1 MTRDKNSYSL
11 LDIVGIL
18 YRWKKPLLSL
28 ILATTLSAILVS
40 LILDDYYTAYATF
53 VPTNEEQK
61 LFDSAGNLTLYGGD
75 DAVSRVLIFTE
86 SSPFVSYMIDEF
98 NLAKVYDI
106 DDSTPKGRN
115 KVEKRFRKLYDI
127 KRNKHSGL
135 EISIQDKDP
144 NVAAKM
150 VSFALHK
157 IEQLYRNATAGN
169 KELIKQTYEKAIL
182 EKERELIIVADTL
195 TRLRK
200 KFNIFDVES
209 QSESLSTMLASLESK
224 LIFDKAKLKSFIRMN
239 APRDSIINV
248 RARIDGAENQRDMMR
263 GGLSNGV
270 QLETSADI
278 YAFNR
283 GRDLIIYWETKITN
297 LNEELSLIITQFAK
311 FKTHAYSNIA
321 GIIILEPVQ
330 VPNLKSYPIR
340 SFIVLGSTLAA
351 IIIGIIGILLLDIY
365 KRVNWK
371 DVLYEKPISNT

>member
-1 MTRDKNSYSL
+1 MTKEKNSYSL

-18 YRWKKPLLSL
+18 YRWKKPLLIL
-28 ILATTLSAILVS
+28 ILATTLSAVLVS

-75 DAVSRVLIFTE
+75 DAVSRVLIFAE

-98 NLAKVYDI
+98 NLAEVYDI
-106 DDSTPKGRN
+106 DESTPKGRN
-115 KVEKRFRKLYDI
+115 KVEKHFKKLYDI

-135 EISIQDKDP
+135 EISIQDKEP
-144 NVAAKM
+144 KVAAEM
-150 VSFALHK
+150 VSFALKK
-157 IEQLYRNATAGN
+157 IEELYRNATAGN

-209 QSESLSTMLASLESK
+209 QSESLSSMLASLESK
-224 LIFDKAKLKSFIRMN
+224 LIFDKAKLNAFIEMR

-248 RARIDGAENQRDMMR
+248 KARIEGARDQRDMMR
-263 GGLSNGV
+263 GGLSNGN

-283 GRDLIIYWETKITN
+283 GRDLIIYWETKISN

-340 SFIVLGSTLAA
+340 SFIVLGSTLIA
-351 IIIGIIGILLLDIY
+351 IIIGIIGVLLLDIY

-371 DVLYEKPISNT
+371 EVLYEKPISNT

>member
-1 MTRDKNSYSL
+1 M
-11 LDIVGIL
+11 
-18 YRWKKPLLSL
+18 
-28 ILATTLSAILVS
+28 
-40 LILDDYYTAYATF
+40 
-53 VPTNEEQK
+53 
-61 LFDSAGNLTLYGGD
+61 
-75 DAVSRVLIFTE
+75 
-86 SSPFVSYMIDEF
+86 
-98 NLAKVYDI
+98 YDI

-135 EISIQDKDP
+135 EISIQDKNP
-144 NVAAKM
+144 NEAAKM

-224 LIFDKAKLKSFIRMN
+224 LIFDKAKLKSFIRMK

-263 GGLSNGV
+263 GGLSNGTQV
-270 QLETSADI
+270 ETSADI

-283 GRDLIIYWETKITN
+283 GRDLIIYWETKISN

>member
-1 MTRDKNSYSL
+1 MTIDKNSYSL

-86 SSPFVSYMIDEF
+86 SAPFVSYMIDQF
-98 NLAKVYDI
+98 DLAQVYKI

-144 NVAAKM
+144 TVAAKM
-150 VSFALHK
+150 VSIALHK

-182 EKERELIIVADTL
+182 EKEKELIIVADTL

-209 QSESLSTMLASLESK
+209 QSESLSTMLAGLESK
-224 LIFDKAKLKSFIRMN
+224 LIYDNAKLRAFVRMK

-248 RARIDGAENQRDMMR
+248 RARIEGAENQRDMMR
-263 GGLSNGV
+263 GGLSNGTQV
-270 QLETSADI
+270 ETSADI

-283 GRDLIIYWETKITN
+283 GRDRIIYWETKIAN

-330 VPNLKSYPIR
+330 VPNLKSYPVR

>member
-1 MTRDKNSYSL
+1 MSKDKNSYSL
-11 LDIVGIL
+11 LDIIGIL
-18 YRWKKPLLSL
+18 FRWRIPLMTL
-28 ILATTLSAILVS
+28 IVSTTLAAVITSCM
-40 LILDDYYTAYATF
+40 LDNYYTAYSTF

-75 DAVSRVLIFTE
+75 EAVSRVLIFAE
-86 SSPFVSYMIDEF
+86 SAPFVTYMINSFQLDSI
-98 NLAKVYDI
+98 YGIDI
-106 DDSTPKGRN
+106 TKSGGQN

-135 EISIQDKDP
+135 EISIQDKSP
-144 NVAAKM
+144 EVAKRM
-150 VSFALHK
+150 VDVALKK
-157 IEQLYRNATAGN
+157 IEQLYRNATADN

-182 EKERELIIVADTL
+182 EKEKELIIVADTL

-200 KFNIFDVES
+200 KFNIFDVKS
-209 QSESLSTMLASLESK
+209 QSETLSAMLSGLESD
-224 LIFDKAKLKSFIRMN
+224 LVYDKAKLQAFLEMK

-248 RARIDGAENQRDMMR
+248 KARIKGATMQRELMR
-263 GGLSNGV
+263 GGTKKNPE
-270 QLETSADI
+270 LETSADI

-330 VPNLKSYPIR
+330 TPNLKSYPIR
-340 SFIVLGSTLAA
+340 SFIVIATTLVS
-351 IIIGIIGILLLDIY
+351 IILGIIGVLLLDLY
-365 KRVNWK
+365 KRINWK
-371 DVLYEKPISNT
+371 EVLYEKPLSNT

>member
-1 MTRDKNSYSL
+1 MVKEKNNYTL
-11 LDIVGIL
+11 LDIIGIL
-18 YRWKKPLLSL
+18 YRWKKPLLVL
-28 ILATTLSAILVS
+28 VLVS
-40 LILDDYYTAYATF
+40 ALGSIVASLLLDDYYTAYATF

-75 DAVSRVLIFTE
+75 DAVSRVLIFAE
-86 SSPFVSYMIDEF
+86 SAPFVNYMIHEF
-98 NLAKVYDI
+98 NLDSVYNI
-106 DDSTPKGRN
+106 DASTPRGQN

-144 NVAAKM
+144 EVAFTM
-150 VSFALHK
+150 VKRALDK
-157 IEQLYRNATAGN
+157 IEVLYRNATAQN

-182 EKERELIIVADTL
+182 EKEKELIVVADTL

-200 KFNIFDVES
+200 KFNIFDVAS
-209 QSESLSTMLASLESK
+209 QSESLSAMLSK
-224 LIFDKAKLKSFIRMN
+224 LEGNLVYDEAKLAAFIKYK
-239 APRDSIINV
+239 APRDSIVNV
-248 RARIDGAENQRDMMR
+248 KARIEGAIKQQKLMR
-263 GGLSNGV
+263 GGLRNNENI
-270 QLETSADI
+270 ETSSDI

-340 SFIVLGSTLAA
+340 SFIVVGSILVSIILGV
-351 IIIGIIGILLLDIY
+351 IGVLILDTY
-365 KRVNWK
+365 KRVDWEE
-371 DVLYEKPISNT
+371 VLYEKPINHT